1 MQRKLNRRV
10 LVIEDDNDIR
20 RLITDALRN
29 AGLDVVAAVDAGQAL
44 RTALARKPAAVV
56 LDIGLP
62 DFDGTQF
69 VARWRERRPDA
80 SDVPIVVVSGRA
92 DRRDW
97 ATPAS
102 GMRAISNAMSATL
115 NASFAAITA
124 TVRPVGR
131 AGLTLP
137 LPRCR
142 RAGRRASAARTPATE
157 NAPPTRARLERA
169 GRAAHGPRERAPAR
183 R

>member
-1 MQRKLNRRV
+1 MERRLNRRV

-80 SDVPIVVVSGRA
+80 SDVPIVIVSGRA
-92 DRRDW
+92 DRREI
-97 ATPAS
+97 AS
-102 GMRAISNAMSATL
+102 LLG
-115 NASFAAITA
+115 AAYVCGKPFI
-124 TVRPVGR
+124 VDDLVDQV
-131 AGLTLP
+131 
-137 LPRCR
+137 
-142 RAGRRASAARTPATE
+142 
-157 NAPPTRARLERA
+157 ERA
-169 GRAAHGPRERAPAR
+169 VLN
-183 R
+183 

>member
-1 MQRKLNRRV
+1 MERRLNRRV
-10 LVIEDDNDIR
+10 LVIEDDNDTR

-80 SDVPIVVVSGRA
+80 SDVPIVIVSGRA
-92 DRRDW
+92 DRREI
-97 ATPAS
+97 AS
-102 GMRAISNAMSATL
+102 LLG
-115 NASFAAITA
+115 AAYVCGKPFI
-124 TVRPVGR
+124 VDELVDQV
-131 AGLTLP
+131 
-137 LPRCR
+137 
-142 RAGRRASAARTPATE
+142 
-157 NAPPTRARLERA
+157 ERA
-169 GRAAHGPRERAPAR
+169 VLH
-183 R
+183 

>member
-1 MQRKLNRRV
+1 MERRLNRRV
-10 LVIEDDNDIR
+10 LVIEDDNDTR

-80 SDVPIVVVSGRA
+80 SDVPIVIVSGRA
-92 DRRDW
+92 DRREI
-97 ATPAS
+97 AS
-102 GMRAISNAMSATL
+102 LLG
-115 NASFAAITA
+115 AAYVCGKPFI
-124 TVRPVGR
+124 VDDLVDQV
-131 AGLTLP
+131 
-137 LPRCR
+137 
-142 RAGRRASAARTPATE
+142 
-157 NAPPTRARLERA
+157 ERA
-169 GRAAHGPRERAPAR
+169 VLN
-183 R
+183 